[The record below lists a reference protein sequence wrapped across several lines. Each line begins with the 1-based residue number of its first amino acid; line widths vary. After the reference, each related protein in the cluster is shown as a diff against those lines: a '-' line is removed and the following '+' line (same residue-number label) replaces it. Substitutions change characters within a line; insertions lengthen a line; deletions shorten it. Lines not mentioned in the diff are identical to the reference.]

1 MLDILENDLNIELVK
16 EEITKKLGSEVELK
30 IYGMRNRVESFTGHI
45 TKIYP
50 KLFMVENNYEQ
61 KSISYADVITKDV
74 VVKYL

>member
-1 MLDILENDLNIELVK
+1 MNNLNIELVK
-16 EEITKKLGSEVELK
+16 EEIAKKLGCEVELR
-30 IYGMRNRVESFTGHI
+30 INGMRNRVESFTGKI

-61 KSISYADVITKDV
+61 RSISYADLITKEV